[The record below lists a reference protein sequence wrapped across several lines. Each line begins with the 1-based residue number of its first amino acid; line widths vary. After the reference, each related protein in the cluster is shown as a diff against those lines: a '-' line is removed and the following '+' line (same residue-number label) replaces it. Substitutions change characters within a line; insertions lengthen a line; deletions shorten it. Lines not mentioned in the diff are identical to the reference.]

1 MTLDKQTRNN
11 LVNLA
16 FFQAVWFLTV
26 ISAANGLL
34 WPGLMGLAVFF
45 AVHRFFSVTAR
56 AEFILVVGAAFLGLV
71 IEAVFVRTGVLLYQQ
86 EMASVAGVPLWMLVM
101 WANFALTMN
110 GCLSWLQGRYLL
122 AAVLG
127 FVGGPLSYL
136 GGIKLGAATAG
147 GALEF
152 VLAAIA
158 ICYAIVTPALLFLA
172 QRLAVSRAT

>member
-26 ISAANGLL
+26 IGAANGRL
-34 WPGLMGLAVFF
+34 WPGFLALAVFF
-45 AVHRFFSVTAR
+45 AAHCFLSATAR
-56 AEFILVVGAAFLGLV
+56 ADFLLVIGAIFIGLV
-71 IEAVFVRTGVLLYQQ
+71 TEAVFVRAGLLLYPE
-86 EMASVAGVPLWMLVM
+86 EMALVAGVPLWMLVL

-147 GALEF
+147 ASLEIL
-152 VLAAIA
+152 LAAIA

-172 QRLAVSRAT
+172 QRLAASKAT